1 VVEGSNPTTS
11 SHPHTT
17 ALSRGQLC
25 SLAGATAREL
35 LWGLR
40 AVSREVRGWH
50 TRASSIPD
58 EVLRA
63 DALRSLSS
71 KRASTDGAA
80 LFWTLPDGRS
90 PNLLRLLVAFEVM
103 ADFLDNVSERGVQA
117 GPANGIQLHVALSEA
132 LDPGAPVSAYYRHHP
147 WREDGGYLRALVG
160 ACRERCARLP
170 HYGNVRSRAIH
181 AATLARML
189 GLNHEPDPQL
199 RDTALREW
207 ARSEARSWEEL
218 AWFESTAAASGWLTV
233 LALLALAA
241 GRGEPE
247 EGRVRATCA
256 AYLPWISLVATMLDS
271 YADQAQDAVAAQH
284 SYIAHYP
291 CAEVAVERVGEI
303 VREAARR
310 ARALPD
316 GARHTVIVA
325 CMVAMYLSK
334 DSSRTPQMRASTRNL
349 AAAGGS
355 LSRLLLPVLR
365 IWRVL
370 YSQRDE

>member
-1 VVEGSNPTTS
+1 M
-11 SHPHTT
+11 
-17 ALSRGQLC
+17 
-25 SLAGATAREL
+25 
-35 LWGLR
+35 WGLR
-40 AVSREVRGWH
+40 AVSHEVHGWH
-50 TRASSIPD
+50 MRAWSIPD
-58 EVLRA
+58 EALRA
-63 DALRSLSS
+63 DALRSLQS

-80 LFWTLPDGRS
+80 LFWTLPDGRC

-103 ADFLDNVSERGVQA
+103 ADFLDNASERGVQA

-147 WREDGGYLRALVG
+147 WREDGGYLRALVA

-199 RDTALREW
+199 RDSALQEW
-207 ARSEARSWEEL
+207 AQREARSWGEL

-241 GRGEPE
+241 ERGEPE

-271 YADQAQDAVAAQH
+271 YADGPGRRSRRSTVTSLTTRARRGPRACRRDPHEA
-284 SYIAHYP
+284 
-291 CAEVAVERVGEI
+291 
-303 VREAARR
+303 VREGRAICRTARGT
-310 ARALPD
+310 L
-316 GARHTVIVA
+316 
-325 CMVAMYLSK
+325 
-334 DSSRTPQMRASTRNL
+334 
-349 AAAGGS
+349 
-355 LSRLLLPVLR
+355 
-365 IWRVL
+365 
-370 YSQRDE
+370 

>member
-1 VVEGSNPTTS
+1 MSERSNPTAR

-17 ALSRGQLC
+17 TLSPGQLC
-25 SLAGATAREL
+25 SLAGATTREL

-58 EVLRA
+58 EALRA
-63 DALRSLSS
+63 DALRSLKS

-90 PNLLRLLVAFEVM
+90 PDLLRLLVAFEVM

-132 LDPGAPVSAYYRHHP
+132 LDPGGPVSAYYRHHP
-147 WREDGGYLRALVG
+147 WREDGGYLPALVG
-160 ACRERCARLP
+160 SCREHCAQLP
-170 HYGNVRSRAIH
+170 HYGHVRSLAIR

-207 ARSEARSWEEL
+207 ARREARSWEEL

-241 GRGEPE
+241 GGEPE
-247 EGRVRATCA
+247 ESRVRAICA

-271 YADQAQDAVAAQH
+271 YADQAEDAAGAQH

-303 VREAARR
+303 VREAAQR

-334 DSSRTPQMRASTRNL
+334 DSSRTPQMRANTRNL

>member
-1 VVEGSNPTTS
+1 M
-11 SHPHTT
+11 
-17 ALSRGQLC
+17 
-25 SLAGATAREL
+25 
-35 LWGLR
+35 R
-40 AVSREVRGWH
+40 AVAGEVRGW
-50 TRASSIPD
+50 RARAASIPD
-58 EVLRA
+58 AALRA
-63 DALRSLSS
+63 DALRSLKS

-80 LFWTLPDGRS
+80 LFWTLPDGRC
-90 PNLLRLLVAFEVM
+90 PDLLRLLVAFEVM
-103 ADFLDNVSERGVQA
+103 ADFLDNVSERGVRA
-117 GPANGIQLHVALSEA
+117 GPANGVQLHVALSEA
-132 LDPGAPVSAYYRHHP
+132 LDPGGPVSAYYYHHP
-147 WREDGGYLRALVG
+147 WRGDGGYLPTLVA

-170 HYGNVRSRAIH
+170 HYGQVRLPAIH

-189 GLNHEPDPQL
+189 GLNHEPDPRL

-207 ARSEARSWEEL
+207 AGRETRSWEEEL
-218 AWFESTAAASGWLTV
+218 TWFESTAAASGWLTV
-233 LALLALAA
+233 LALLAIAA

-247 EGRVRATCA
+247 EGRVRAICA

-271 YADQAQDAVAAQH
+271 YADQADDLAGAQH

-291 CAEVAVERVGEI
+291 CGEVAVERVCEI
-303 VREAARR
+303 VSEAAQR

-316 GARHTVIVA
+316 GARHAVIVA

-334 DSSRTPQMRASTRNL
+334 DSSRSPRMRASTRSL

-355 LSRLLLPVLR
+355 LPRLLLPVLR

>member
-1 VVEGSNPTTS
+1 
-11 SHPHTT
+11 
-17 ALSRGQLC
+17 
-25 SLAGATAREL
+25 
-35 LWGLR
+35 LR
-40 AVSREVRGWH
+40 AVASEMRGWH
-50 TRASSIPD
+50 TRAASIPD
-58 EVLRA
+58 AALRV
-63 DALRSLSS
+63 DALRALKS
-71 KRASTDGAA
+71 KRASADGAA
-80 LFWTLPDGRS
+80 LFWTLPAGRC
-90 PNLLRLLVAFEVM
+90 PNLLRLLVAFEVI

-117 GPANGIQLHVALSEA
+117 GPANGIQLHLALGEA
-132 LDPGAPVSAYYRHHP
+132 LDPGGPVSAYYCHHP

-160 ACRERCARLP
+160 ACRERCVRLP
-170 HYGNVRSRAIH
+170 HYRHVRSPAIH
-181 AATLARML
+181 AATRARML

-207 ARSEARSWEEL
+207 ALREARSWEEL
-218 AWFESTAAASGWLTV
+218 AWFECTAAASGWLTV

-247 EGRVRATCA
+247 EDRVRAICA

-271 YADQAQDAVAAQH
+271 YADQADDVAGAQH

-291 CAEVAVERVGEI
+291 CAEVAVERVCEI
-303 VREAARR
+303 VGESARR

-316 GARHTVIVA
+316 AARHTVIVG

-334 DSSRTPQMRASTRNL
+334 DSSRSPRLRASTRSL
-349 AAAGGS
+349 AAAGGP
-355 LSRLLLPVLR
+355 LPRLLLPVLR

>member
-1 VVEGSNPTTS
+1 M
-11 SHPHTT
+11 
-17 ALSRGQLC
+17 
-25 SLAGATAREL
+25 
-35 LWGLR
+35 R
-40 AVSREVRGWH
+40 AVAREVRGWRR
-50 TRASSIPD
+50 RAASIPD
-58 EVLRA
+58 AALRT
-63 DALRSLSS
+63 DALRSLKS

-80 LFWTLPDGRS
+80 LFWTLPDARC
-90 PNLLRLLVAFEVM
+90 PDLLGLLVAFEVM
-103 ADFLDNVSERGVQA
+103 ADFLDNVSERGVRA

-132 LDPGAPVSAYYRHHP
+132 LDPGGPVSAYYRHHP

-160 ACRERCARLP
+160 VCRERCALLP
-170 HYGNVRSRAIH
+170 HYGRVRSPAIH
-181 AATLARML
+181 AATLAQML

-199 RDTALREW
+199 RDAALREW
-207 ARSEARSWEEL
+207 ARREAGGWEEL
-218 AWFESTAAASGWLTV
+218 TWFESTAAASGWLTV

-241 GRGEPE
+241 GGEPE
-247 EGRVRATCA
+247 EDRVLAICA

-271 YADQAQDAVAAQH
+271 YADQVDDAAGAQH

-291 CAEVAVERVGEI
+291 CAETTVARVGEI
-303 VREAARR
+303 LHEADRR

-316 GARHTVIVA
+316 GTRHTVIVA

-334 DSSRTPQMRASTRNL
+334 DSSRSPQMRASTRNL

-355 LSRLLLPVLR
+355 LPRLLLPVLR

>member
-1 VVEGSNPTTS
+1 LRDPLHGSPAAIS
-11 SHPHTT
+11 PQQG
-17 ALSRGQLC
+17 L
-25 SLAGATAREL
+25 SLAGATTREL

-40 AVSREVRGWH
+40 AVSREVRRWR

-58 EVLRA
+58 AALRA
-63 DALRSLSS
+63 DALRSLKS

-117 GPANGIQLHVALSEA
+117 GTANGIQLHVALSEA

-147 WREDGGYLRALVG
+147 WREDGGYLCALVA
-160 ACRERCARLP
+160 ACRERCAQLP
-170 HYGNVRSRAIH
+170 SYGNVRSRAIR
-181 AATLARML
+181 AATLARVL

-199 RDTALREW
+199 RDAALREW
-207 ARSEARSWEEL
+207 ARREARSWEEL

-241 GRGEPE
+241 GGELE

-271 YADQAQDAVAAQH
+271 YADQAEDAAGAQH

-291 CAEVAVERVGEI
+291 CAEEAVERVCEI

-355 LSRLLLPVLR
+355 LARLLLPVLR
-365 IWRVL
+365 IWRVA
-370 YSQRDE
+370 YAQRDE

>member
-1 VVEGSNPTTS
+1 M
-11 SHPHTT
+11 
-17 ALSRGQLC
+17 
-25 SLAGATAREL
+25 
-35 LWGLR
+35 R
-40 AVSREVRGWH
+40 AVSREVRGWR

-58 EVLRA
+58 ETLRA
-63 DALRSLSS
+63 DALRSLKS

-80 LFWTLPDGRS
+80 LFWTLPDGRC

-103 ADFLDNVSERGVQA
+103 ADFLDNVSERGVRA

-132 LDPGAPVSAYYRHHP
+132 LDPGGPMSVYYQHHP
-147 WREDGGYLRALVG
+147 WRGDGGYLPALVG
-160 ACRERCARLP
+160 ACREHCAQLP
-170 HYGNVRSRAIH
+170 HYGHVRSPAIR

-189 GLNHEPDPQL
+189 GLNHELDPQL

-207 ARSEARSWEEL
+207 ARREARSWEEEL

-241 GRGEPE
+241 GGEPE
-247 EGRVRATCA
+247 EGRVRAICA

-271 YADQAQDAVAAQH
+271 YADQAEDAAGAQH

-334 DSSRTPQMRASTRNL
+334 DSSRTPQMRANTRNL

-365 IWRVL
+365 IWRVV

>member
-1 VVEGSNPTTS
+1 
-11 SHPHTT
+11 
-17 ALSRGQLC
+17 
-25 SLAGATAREL
+25 
-35 LWGLR
+35 LR
-40 AVSREVRGWH
+40 AVAREVRGWH
-50 TRASSIPD
+50 ARASIVPD
-58 EVLRA
+58 EALRA
-63 DALRSLSS
+63 DALRSLKS

-103 ADFLDNVSERGVQA
+103 ADFLDNVSERGVQG

-132 LDPGAPVSAYYRHHP
+132 LDPGAPVSAYYDHHP
-147 WREDGGYLRALVG
+147 WREDGGYLGALVG
-160 ACRERCARLP
+160 ACRERCAQLP
-170 HYGNVRSRAIH
+170 HYGNVRSRAIR

-189 GLNHEPDPQL
+189 GLNHESDPLL

-207 ARSEARSWEEL
+207 AQRETRHWGEL

-241 GRGEPE
+241 GGGEPE

-271 YADQAQDAVAAQH
+271 YADQAQDAAAAQH

-291 CAEVAVERVGEI
+291 CAEEAVERVCEI
-303 VREAARR
+303 VHEAARR

-325 CMVAMYLSK
+325 CMIAMYLSK
-334 DSSRTPQMRASTRNL
+334 DSSRTPQLRASTRRL

-355 LSRLLLPVLR
+355 LPRLLMPVLR
-365 IWRVL
+365 LWRVL

>member
-1 VVEGSNPTTS
+1 MPPPASCCGDC
-11 SHPHTT
+11 
-17 ALSRGQLC
+17 ARSRARC
-25 SLAGATAREL
+25 AAGT
-35 LWGLR
+35 
-40 AVSREVRGWH
+40 RGP
-50 TRASSIPD
+50 ASIPD
-58 EVLRA
+58 EALRA
-63 DALRSLSS
+63 DALRSLKS

-117 GPANGIQLHVALSEA
+117 GPANGVQLHVALSEA

-189 GLNHEPDPQL
+189 GLNHEPDPSCAT
-199 RDTALREW
+199 RRCGSGHG
-207 ARSEARSWEEL
+207 ARPHHWGEL

-241 GRGEPE
+241 G
-247 EGRVRATCA
+247 EGRSRRRVACVPPAPPTCPGSRWWRRCSTAT
-256 AYLPWISLVATMLDS
+256 PTRP
-271 YADQAQDAVAAQH
+271 QDAAGAQH

-291 CAEVAVERVGEI
+291 CADVAVERVCEI

-365 IWRVL
+365 VWRVL

>member
-1 VVEGSNPTTS
+1 M
-11 SHPHTT
+11 
-17 ALSRGQLC
+17 
-25 SLAGATAREL
+25 
-35 LWGLR
+35 R
-40 AVSREVRGWH
+40 A
-50 TRASSIPD
+50 ASIPD
-58 EVLRA
+58 EALRA
-63 DALRSLSS
+63 DALRSLQS

-80 LFWTLPDGRS
+80 LFWTLPDGRC
-90 PNLLRLLVAFEVM
+90 PDLLRLLVAFEVM

-147 WREDGGYLRALVG
+147 WREDGGYLRALVA

-199 RDTALREW
+199 RDAALREW
-207 ARSEARSWEEL
+207 AQREARSWGEL

-241 GRGEPE
+241 ERGEPE

-271 YADQAQDAVAAQH
+271 YADQAQDAAEAQH

-316 GARHTVIVA
+316 GARHTVIIA

-355 LSRLLLPVLR
+355 LSQLLLPVLR
-365 IWRVL
+365 TWRVL
-370 YSQRDE
+370 YAQRDE

>member
-1 VVEGSNPTTS
+1 M
-11 SHPHTT
+11 
-17 ALSRGQLC
+17 
-25 SLAGATAREL
+25 
-35 LWGLR
+35 
-40 AVSREVRGWH
+40 
-50 TRASSIPD
+50 RASSIPD
-58 EVLRA
+58 DALRA

-90 PNLLRLLVAFEVM
+90 PNLLGLLVAFEVM
-103 ADFLDNVSERGVQA
+103 ADFLDNVSERGVHA

-160 ACRERCARLP
+160 ACREHCARLP

-207 ARSEARSWEEL
+207 ARREARSWEEL

-241 GRGEPE
+241 GVAEPE

-271 YADQAQDAVAAQH
+271 YADQAEDAAGAQH

-291 CAEVAVERVGEI
+291 CAEVAIERVCEV

-316 GARHTVIVA
+316 GARHAVIVA

-334 DSSRTPQMRASTRNL
+334 DSSRTPQMRASTNTL

-365 IWRVL
+365 VWRVL

>member
-1 VVEGSNPTTS
+1 
-11 SHPHTT
+11 
-17 ALSRGQLC
+17 
-25 SLAGATAREL
+25 L

-40 AVSREVRGWH
+40 AVAREVRGWR
-50 TRASSIPD
+50 TRAASIPD
-58 EVLRA
+58 AALRA
-63 DALRSLSS
+63 DALLSLKS

-80 LFWTLPDGRS
+80 LFWTLPDGRC

-103 ADFLDNVSERGVQA
+103 ADFLDNVSERGVRA

-132 LDPGAPVSAYYRHHP
+132 LDPGGTVSAYYRHHP

-170 HYGNVRSRAIH
+170 HYGHVRSPAIH

-199 RDTALREW
+199 RDAALREW
-207 ARSEARSWEEL
+207 ARREARSWEQL

-247 EGRVRATCA
+247 EGRVRAICA

-271 YADQAQDAVAAQH
+271 YADQVDDAAGAQH

-291 CAEVAVERVGEI
+291 CAEVAVERVCEI
-303 VREAARR
+303 VHEADLR

-334 DSSRTPQMRASTRNL
+334 DSSRSPRLRASTRNL

>member
-1 VVEGSNPTTS
+1 M
-11 SHPHTT
+11 
-17 ALSRGQLC
+17 
-25 SLAGATAREL
+25 
-35 LWGLR
+35 R
-40 AVSREVRGWH
+40 AVACEVRGWH
-50 TRASSIPD
+50 RRAASIPD
-58 EVLRA
+58 EQLRA
-63 DALRSLSS
+63 DALHSLRS

-90 PNLLRLLVAFEVM
+90 STLLRLLVAFEVM
-103 ADFLDNVSERGVQA
+103 ADFLDNVSERGVHA
-117 GPANGIQLHVALSEA
+117 GTANGIQLHVALSEA
-132 LDPGAPVSAYYRHHP
+132 LDPGAPMSDYYRHHP

-160 ACRERCARLP
+160 ACRERCAGLP
-170 HYGNVRSRAIH
+170 HYGGVRARAIH

-207 ARSEARSWEEL
+207 ARREARGWEGL

-241 GRGEPE
+241 GGGEPE
-247 EGRVRATCA
+247 EGCVRATCA

-271 YADQAQDAVAAQH
+271 YADQAQDAAEAQH

-291 CAEVAVERVGEI
+291 CAEEAVERVCEI

-310 ARALPD
+310 AHALPD

-325 CMVAMYLSK
+325 CMIAMYLSK
-334 DSSRTPQMRASTRNL
+334 DSSRTPQLRASTRRL

-355 LSRLLLPVLR
+355 LPRLLLPVLR
-365 IWRVL
+365 LWRMF